1 MLFTPLCGKG
11 QEKMVAILIKIWY
24 RCLAGVEAIAAMEP
38 GAIARFKG
46 WDNTLEAGQ
55 AIAPIPFRLR

>member
-1 MLFTPLCGKG
+1 
-11 QEKMVAILIKIWY
+11 MVAILIKIWY